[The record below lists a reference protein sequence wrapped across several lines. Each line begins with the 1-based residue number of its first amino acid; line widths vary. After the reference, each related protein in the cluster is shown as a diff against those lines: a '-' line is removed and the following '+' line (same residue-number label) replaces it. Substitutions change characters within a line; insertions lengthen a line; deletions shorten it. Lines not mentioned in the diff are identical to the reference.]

1 LSRKTYKI
9 GGNEDKQEHQTETA
23 LMTLHVALAVMKVE
37 INPMWIL
44 RDNESTVDIF
54 KKRQTVT
61 NIHTT
66 NNPIRLKGIEG
77 TIHIEEEGDLL
88 GYGTVYFNEN
98 VTANILSFYNMAKKF
113 KSLKYD
119 NTKRD
124 AFVVTR
130 DDGSTF
136 EIIPS
141 PDGLYYYDF
150 SNSVK
155 LYKNLLENQHVMVI
169 DTVDDLKRNFTKR
182 EIAAADVARRL
193 YIRIGRSSQESF
205 EKIICRGQ
213 ILNSPVTISDYRNV
227 LTIYG
232 KDLGS
237 IKGKTTR
244 SKPHHVQVESGSP
257 EKLRIVLS
265 VDIMHFTVINFLI
278 TVSRNFRFITAG
290 VLTNRKRVAIFNSI
304 KHVMNLYIGK
314 GHDVA
319 KIDFTEYNGPIQTTL
334 ADNEF
339 VSSWEDIEEFGVEVN
354 VTAKEEH
361 VPEVERQICVIK
373 KRARAIIQ
381 NTAIQESA

>member
-1 LSRKTYKI
+1 LSRKTFKI
-9 GGNEDKQEHQTETA
+9 GGNEDKQEYQTETA

-37 INPMWIL
+37 INPMWII

-169 DTVDDLKRNFTKR
+169 DTVDDLK
-182 EIAAADVARRL
+182 EISL
-193 YIRIGRSSQESF
+193 NEKSQ
-205 EKIICRGQ
+205 Q
-213 ILNSPVTISDYRNV
+213 
-227 LTIYG
+227 
-232 KDLGS
+232 
-237 IKGKTTR
+237 
-244 SKPHHVQVESGSP
+244 Q
-257 EKLRIVLS
+257 
-265 VDIMHFTVINFLI
+265 M
-278 TVSRNFRFITAG
+278 
-290 VLTNRKRVAIFNSI
+290 
-304 KHVMNLYIGK
+304 
-314 GHDVA
+314 
-319 KIDFTEYNGPIQTTL
+319 
-334 ADNEF
+334 
-339 VSSWEDIEEFGVEVN
+339 
-354 VTAKEEH
+354 
-361 VPEVERQICVIK
+361 
-373 KRARAIIQ
+373 
-381 NTAIQESA
+381 